1 MSNVMETRHE
11 QSAGRRATLSVG
23 VVFGV
28 IVTVAVAALI
38 AQNTSNVSVHWLTLD
53 GQQPLWAVLA
63 ITVIAGVLL
72 TRLFGFVWRHR
83 DRKA

>member
-1 MSNVMETRHE
+1 MTNVMETPQE

-38 AQNTSNVSVHWLTLD
+38 AQNTNDVSVHWLMLD
-53 GQQPLWAVLA
+53 GQQPLWVVLA
-63 ITVIAGVLL
+63 ITAFAGVVLAK
-72 TRLFGFVWRHR
+72 LFGFVWRHR
-83 DRKA
+83 DRQA

>member
-23 VVFGV
+23 VALGI

-38 AQNTSNVSVHWLTLD
+38 AQNTGNVSVHWLMLD

-63 ITVIAGVLL
+63 ITAIAGVVLAKL
-72 TRLFGFVWRHR
+72 VGFVWRHR
-83 DRKA
+83 DRQA